1 MIAVMVGPQATGT
14 RFLFHADLVS
24 QHSDFFQAR
33 PEEGW
38 KEAEERIVRLP
49 DLPDDTANSF
59 DDFLC
64 FLYTGKVYSVVI
76 DEENE
81 PGEDCEWLRLIDA
94 WILGEVLLSVS
105 FKDAVLD
112 AIVHRLS
119 AKSSSPVQ
127 LYISAYRY
135 SSSSSPIRRLMVDI
149 AVYRWEESSMSLPVD
164 EEDRVGVFPFFQSVS
179 LALLRWKLQ
188 SEVATK
194 AEDMDPTRRE
204 GTCFYHE
211 HGDKPCYRTMF

>member
-1 MIAVMVGPQATGT
+1 M
-14 RFLFHADLVS
+14 
-24 QHSDFFQAR
+24 
-33 PEEGW
+33 
-38 KEAEERIVRLP
+38 RLP
-49 DLPDDTANSF
+49 DLPADSATAF
-59 DDFLC
+59 EDFHS
-64 FLYTGKVYSVVI
+64 FLYTGKVYSAKEG
-76 DEENE
+76 EENA
-81 PGEDCEWLRLIDA
+81 PGVDNEWTRLVWA

-112 AIVHRLS
+112 ALLHKLAPKGRYPTGMSFLAYKYS
-119 AKSSSPVQ
+119 SESSPF
-127 LYISAYRY
+127 
-135 SSSSSPIRRLMVDI
+135 RRLMVDI

>member
-49 DLPDDTANSF
+49 DLPADSATAF
-59 DDFLC
+59 EDFHS
-64 FLYTGKVYSVVI
+64 FLYTGKVYSAKEG
-76 DEENE
+76 EENA
-81 PGEDCEWLRLIDA
+81 PGVDNEWTRLVWA

-112 AIVHRLS
+112 ALLHKLAPKGRYPTGMSFLAYKYS
-119 AKSSSPVQ
+119 SESSPF
-127 LYISAYRY
+127 
-135 SSSSSPIRRLMVDI
+135 RRLMVDI
-149 AVYRWEESSMSLPVD
+149 AVHRWDKETMSKSIFGKEEATLA
-164 EEDRVGVFPFFQSVS
+164 PFFQSIAV
-179 LALLRWKLQ
+179 ALLEWKLQ
-188 SEVATK
+188 PKDSKKT
-194 AEDMDPTRRE
+194 EDPAQWE
-204 GTCFYHE
+204 GTCYYHE
-211 HGDKPCYRTMF
+211 HGDKPCYKTMF